1 MTTAQR
7 TGVAVMALVLLVPPV
22 LLLYLSFSTRWYYP
36 AVFSHPFTTEHWQW
50 VGHAGSPLLQSL
62 GLSLGLSGAVSAV
75 ATTAGFFASRHLA
88 YYTRSAYW
96 LLAAYFPYVIA
107 PVIFAVMLNVY
118 LLRLGLTGTVAGV
131 MLAQLVITFP
141 YAVLFFYGFWNE
153 RIRAM
158 EHLVQT
164 MGGGYA
170 AVFRHAIWPSARG
183 LAVVCFFQTYLI
195 SWFEYG
201 LTQFIGVGRVPTLTV
216 MVFRYIQ
223 EANPYLAALAGVLL
237 VAPPL
242 LLLLINRRF
251 LVQRFWGHG

>member
-1 MTTAQR
+1 MTTTQR
-7 TGVAVMALVLLVPPV
+7 VGAGLLALIFLVPLTV
-22 LLLYLSFSTRWYYP
+22 LVYLSFSTMWHYP
-36 AVFSHPFTTEHWQW
+36 AVLSHPFTTANWQW
-50 VGHAGSPLLQSL
+50 FGQGGSPLIQSL
-62 GLSLGLSGAVSAV
+62 GLSLGLSVSV
-75 ATTAGFFASRHLA
+75 SVLSTTAGFFASRHLA
-88 YYTRSAYW
+88 YYTRSRYW

-131 MLAQLVITFP
+131 ALAQLVITFP

-164 MGGGYA
+164 MGGGTI

>member
-7 TGVAVMALVLLVPPV
+7 LGVVLMGVLFLVPLA
-22 LLLYLSFSTRWYYP
+22 LLTYLSLSVEWHYP
-36 AVFSHPFTTEHWQW
+36 AILSHPFTIRNWQW
-50 VGHAGSPLLQSL
+50 FVQGDVLLLRSL
-62 GLSLGLSGAVSAV
+62 GLSLGLSLSVSAI

-88 YYTRSAYW
+88 YYTRSTYW
-96 LLAAYFPYVIA
+96 LLAAYLPYVIA

-118 LLRLGLTGTVAGV
+118 LLRLELTGTVAGV
-131 MLAQLVITFP
+131 LLAQLVITFP

-153 RIRAM
+153 RIRAL
-158 EHLVQT
+158 EHLVRT
-164 MGGGYA
+164 MGGGFGT
-170 AVFRHAIWPSARG
+170 VLRHALWPAARG

-201 LTQFIGVGRVPTLTV
+201 LTQFIGVGQVPTLTV
-216 MVFRYIQ
+216 MVFRYID

-237 VAPPL
+237 VAPPV

-251 LVQRFWGHG
+251 LVQRFWSHG